1 MKEGIGMPAPKGRK
15 SEDLDFQM
23 SFYEGVLKENP
34 NFVEALIALGEI
46 YTKKGMYDK
55 GLKIDKKLS
64 RLRPDN
70 PIIHYNLACSL
81 SLLGELSN
89 SFKAIKQAIE
99 LGYNDFIFMN
109 NDPDLANLRSD
120 ERFIELVKKVK
131 GGSLNTPDVQRNR

>member
-1 MKEGIGMPAPKGRK
+1 MPAAKRRK

-23 SFYEGVLKENP
+23 SFYEGILKENP
-34 NFVEALIALGEI
+34 DFVEALIALGEI

-81 SLLGELSN
+81 SLLGELSH

-109 NDPDLANLRSD
+109 NDPDLANLRRD
-120 ERFIELVKKVK
+120 ERFIELVKKVR
-131 GGSLNTPDVQRNR
+131 GGSVNTPDVQRNR

>member
-1 MKEGIGMPAPKGRK
+1 MPAPKGRK